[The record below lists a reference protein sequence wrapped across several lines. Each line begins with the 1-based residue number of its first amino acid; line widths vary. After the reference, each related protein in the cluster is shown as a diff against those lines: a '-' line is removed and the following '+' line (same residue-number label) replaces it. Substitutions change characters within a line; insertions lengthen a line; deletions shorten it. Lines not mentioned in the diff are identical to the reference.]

1 MIRKSLATVILVLT
15 VLSVYVTATAQNRA
29 ILAVAADGATATA
42 QVGTTAAR
50 SPYFLLFD
58 RDGELV
64 EAVENPYVAEGR
76 NAGPKVVDFLSA
88 KGIHTVIAG
97 EFGAKMIAAM
107 QQKDMAFHTATGPAA
122 DAIMLMK
129 KK

>member
-1 MIRKSLATVILVLT
+1 MIRKSLATAILVLT
-15 VLSVYVTATAQNRA
+15 VLGVCVTATAENRA
-29 ILAVAADGATATA
+29 ILAVAADGAAATA

-58 RDGELV
+58 RNGELL
-64 EAVENPYVAEGR
+64 EAVKNPYVAEHR

-88 KGIHTVIAG
+88 RGIHTIVAG

-107 QQKDMAFHTATGPAA
+107 QQNDMAFHTATGPAA
-122 DAIMLMK
+122 DAVMLMK